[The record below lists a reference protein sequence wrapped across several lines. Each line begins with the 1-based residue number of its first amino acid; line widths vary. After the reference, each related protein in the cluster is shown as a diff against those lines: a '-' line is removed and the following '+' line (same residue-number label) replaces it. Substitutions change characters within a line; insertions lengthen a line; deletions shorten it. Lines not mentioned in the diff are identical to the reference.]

1 MVADEKPA
9 FVPAE
14 PVAEADGTSDLE
26 NMTESAEEAA
36 GEDALSALRAELAEQ
51 TAKAKEHLDQW
62 KRTAADF
69 ANYRKRQMKE
79 QEQMI
84 KRANASLIMDL
95 LPVLDDLERA
105 LDGLDDGEK
114 TSSWAQGVQLVEHK
128 LQATLSKA
136 GLEEI
141 AAGPGTPFD
150 PNLYEAIF
158 HEESAEYPEGTIMG
172 VMRKGYKL
180 GDRLLRAAMVRV
192 AKAPSVEA
200 ESADNEFTK

>member
-79 QEQMI
+79 QEQI
-84 KRANASLIMDL
+84 KEERRRAQ
-95 LPVLDDLERA
+95 R
-105 LDGLDDGEK
+105 
-114 TSSWAQGVQLVEHK
+114 
-128 LQATLSKA
+128 
-136 GLEEI
+136 
-141 AAGPGTPFD
+141 
-150 PNLYEAIF
+150 
-158 HEESAEYPEGTIMG
+158 
-172 VMRKGYKL
+172 
-180 GDRLLRAAMVRV
+180 
-192 AKAPSVEA
+192 EA
-200 ESADNEFTK
+200 ERKHRLMEGLAGVKKPAESDGKASGGVHSAVDEKRRR